1 MRPLARLAALTSCS
15 RPCRWSPRG
24 GLWAEVDD
32 HPSWCLQCGDPI
44 PPHKRDDA
52 RFCSN
57 RCRTAWHRR
66 EQSADDYAEAILIK
80 YGGLPDVPPEASEER
95 HVERAFLR
103 EAVNELRRRRLYW
116 LRLETWLLHEPWMIW
131 RNPAYLAWREQMQE
145 QEHKKTRAL
154 MRSPYEENGSK
165 FSTTARTLA
174 NKQAF
179 LAQEYEDP
187 EDRMLDEGKGG
198 SK

>member
-66 EQSADDYAEAILIK
+66 GDAEDYAEAL
-80 YGGLPDVPPEASEER
+80 
-95 HVERAFLR
+95 
-103 EAVNELRRRRLYW
+103 VN
-116 LRLETWLLHEPWMIW
+116 M
-131 RNPAYLAWREQMQE
+131 
-145 QEHKKTRAL
+145 
-154 MRSPYEENGSK
+154 
-165 FSTTARTLA
+165 
-174 NKQAF
+174 
-179 LAQEYEDP
+179 
-187 EDRMLDEGKGG
+187 
-198 SK
+198 